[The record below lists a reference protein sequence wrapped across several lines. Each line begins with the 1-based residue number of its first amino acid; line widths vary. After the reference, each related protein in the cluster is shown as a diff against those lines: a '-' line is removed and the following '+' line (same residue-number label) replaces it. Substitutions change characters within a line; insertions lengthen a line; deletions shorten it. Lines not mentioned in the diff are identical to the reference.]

1 MRYRLPNNAWD
12 VGFEEDYIKNLKDID
27 TEFTSIV
34 SRIANLILAASSG
47 EIQANDARLDLLNVL
62 HSTLK
67 DRLDSDAMKVLG
79 KADLSYVETILATAV
94 SGAPKGVYTTLTALK
109 TAYPQGTEGVFL
121 VLENGH
127 IYIWNATAW
136 TDAGVY
142 QGIEIPKNS
151 VTTDKI
157 ANRSVNESKVSSDLR
172 YTFKDLSKIADDI
185 LTKGTVIPSGA
196 LTTFFDVFSSMST
209 SGGTLTAV
217 KKTSPV
223 NIVGGGLFSAD
234 ATELSFKG
242 LNGTTYIVVAYDGT
256 YAYHIQISG
265 TTLTLRKHD
274 AAQTYGTIKS
284 YTLAASVAS
293 TSTVKI
299 VLDVLTIDIYVDG
312 TKILSIANDS
322 ITAPYFVNRRLGFL
336 QTPTGDF
343 SNINSITI
351 NSTTTKVSS
360 IQTDISG
367 IRSDISGLRDST
379 SAQSQKVLVN
389 SDIGVN
395 TADFTIINDVGEVK
409 TSLNP
414 NTYKWLM
421 FNSSISEIEFTMT
434 AIDTWIVL
442 YGNANNALAFLP
454 RNGALY
460 AGHLRNFSKTGRTDL
475 TNGNSSRYSVV
486 SGDTVKIT
494 QTGNIYTMTVRKL
507 GQLTFTDWFT
517 LDLTPYIDDTMSH
530 GFGFLTGTQTDVAVA
545 TNPIGVGLFPLKD
558 SFASLKKEFDDYVS
572 SPSNIADSKTIDLI
586 MFMGQSNM
594 AGRGTAADSPVV
606 PIGSG
611 YEFRAIT
618 DPTKLYN
625 IVEPFGV
632 NENISTG
639 INEPGMKTGSMVS
652 SFVIEYN
659 KLTKRPVIGV
669 SASKGGSSINEWQPG
684 TAYLNDAINRFN
696 TAKTWLTNNGYTI
709 KNKFMVW
716 CQGETDGDNAM
727 SKADYTTKIKAMIEE
742 MIAQGIEKCYLVRI
756 GNHRDNS
763 TIYDNIMAAQTEL
776 AKTYKNVVLVS
787 TKFASMAAD
796 GLMKDQFHY
805 VQQGYNITGAE
816 AGINTAFHIMNKK
829 EPFMFDSE
837 NNNLYFSQK

>member
-1 MRYRLPNNAWD
+1 MKYPYQQ
-12 VGFEEDYIKNLKDID
+12 EDNGLSRDGRNKRNQNFKDIESD
-27 TEFTSIV
+27 IKELLQ
-34 SRIANLILAASSG
+34 RIENVIINASSG
-47 EIQANDARLDLLNVL
+47 EIQANDARRDVL
-62 HSTLK
+62 GFLHATLK
-67 DRLDSDAMKVLG
+67 ARLDSDATVP
-79 KADLSYVETILATAV
+79 IPATR
-94 SGAPKGVYTTLTALK
+94 LK
-109 TAYPQGTEGVFL
+109 TSTDAEKIKLINLSGEVKQAMAGTTPV
-121 VLENGH
+121 
-127 IYIWNATAW
+127 NATPAV
-136 TDAGVY
+136 G
-142 QGIEIPKNS
+142 S
-151 VTTDKI
+151 VTTDKL
-157 ANRSVNESKVSSDLR
+157 ADRAVNESKISTDLR

-185 LTKGTVIPSGA
+185 LTKGTVTPSGA
-196 LTTFFDVFSSMST
+196 LTTFFDVFSSIST

-217 KKTSPV
+217 KKTSPANV
-223 NIVGGGLFSAD
+223 VGGGLFSAD

-242 LNGTTYIVVAYDGT
+242 LNGTTYVVVAYDGT
-256 YAYHIQISG
+256 YVYHIQISS

-284 YTLAASVAS
+284 YTLGAAIAS
-293 TSTVKI
+293 TSTVKF
-299 VLDVLTIDIYVDG
+299 VLEALTIDIYVDG
-312 TKILSIANDS
+312 TKVLSIANDS
-322 ITAPYFVNRRLGFL
+322 TTAPYFVSRRLGFL

-367 IRSDISGLRDST
+367 LRTDISGLRDST
-379 SAQSQKVLVN
+379 SSQSEKALAN
-389 SDIGVN
+389 SDIVIN
-395 TADFTIINDVGEVK
+395 TADFTINDVGEVR
-409 TSLNP
+409 TPLNP

-421 FNSSISEIEFTMT
+421 FNNTISEIEFTMT
-434 AIDTWIVL
+434 AVDTWIVL
-442 YGNANNALAFLP
+442 YGNANNTLAFYP
-454 RNGALY
+454 RKGALY
-460 AGHLRNFSKTGRTDL
+460 VGHLRNFNKTGRTDL
-475 TNGNSSRYSVV
+475 VTGNSSLYSVV
-486 SGDTVKIT
+486 SGDTIKIT
-494 QTGNIYTMTVRKL
+494 KSGNIYTMTVKKL
-507 GQLTFTDWFT
+507 GQSTFTDWFT
-517 LDLTPYIDDTMSH
+517 LDLTSYIDSTMSH
-530 GFGFLTGTQTDVAVA
+530 GFGFLTGTQTNVAVA

-558 SFASLKKEFDDYVS
+558 SLASLKKEFDDYVS
-572 SPSNIADSKTIDLI
+572 SPSNVADSKTIDLI

-606 PIGSG
+606 PGGSG

-632 NENISTG
+632 NENNSSG

-659 KLTKRPVIGV
+659 KLTKRPVVGV

-696 TAKTWLTNNGYTI
+696 AAKTWLTNNGYTI

-727 SKADYTTKIKAMIEE
+727 SKTDYTTKIKAMIEE

-756 GNHRDNS
+756 GNHRDNP
-763 TIYDNIMAAQTEL
+763 TIYDNIMSAQTEL

-787 TKFASMAAD
+787 TKFASMAVD

-805 VQQGYNITGAE
+805 VQQGYNITGAD